1 MNDITQETTAD
12 LVAEAR
18 RRGLPVPANLRTN
31 TPAGFT
37 TVDDPSGDSNL
48 PAYAEGPAIR
58 IGHIEVSSDWYEPVG
73 IRFGVRNTNGSD
85 PLEWTREELEQL
97 PDVISDILEQIDLH
111 AALAV
116 LRTRPDLLKPTS
128 TVNKLCEFA
137 IENGLRASAMFA
149 AYQELTTADE
159 GN

>member
-12 LVAEAR
+12 LVAEAC
-18 RRGLPVPANLRTN
+18 RRGLPVPANLRTDI
-31 TPAGFT
+31 PAGFT
-37 TVDDPSGDSNL
+37 PVDDPSGDSNL

-58 IGHIEVSSDWYEPVG
+58 IGNIEVSSDWYEPVG

-85 PLEWTREELEQL
+85 PLEWTREDLEQL
-97 PDVISDILEQIDLH
+97 PDVISDVLEQIDLH

-149 AYQELTTADE
+149 AYQELTDA
-159 GN
+159 GKAS